1 MSWQIAL
8 QSLKVSVVLRLRKKW
23 MWRDLKFSC
32 NAIIARN
39 SSSFRLVESNTIVRW
54 AKFTRAPN
62 GISLFVCTLN
72 LASVGSYALARL
84 DRISCISSTLKR
96 WSCVVFSRA
105 DGDSLWS
112 SSHRNSRTFGEFNNR
127 EHHRNEQN
135 LQLQSPLRH
144 IDDSRLSFF
153 FIFGNDSHLEIL
165 SELAWR
171 ASQKLHRENNENY
184 INDNGS
190 SASSGIEFTRVSF
203 TFLLAFVSI
212 REWKNAKI
220 WKCAKQFLFFLSFF
234 LFSLRFFRIAII
246 VERKATEKWPSYI
259 NRLTLCVLSFSCQSS
274 SLSRRWW
281 CFHDDAELFQSLFD
295 MQLIQFSGR
304 NLQLVSE

>member
-1 MSWQIAL
+1 MESPYSSAHWISRRL
-8 QSLKVSVVLRLRKKW
+8 GLTHSLDW
-23 MWRDLKFSC
+23 IGFH
-32 NAIIARN
+32 
-39 SSSFRLVESNTIVRW
+39 
-54 AKFTRAPN
+54 
-62 GISLFVCTLN
+62 
-72 LASVGSYALARL
+72 ALARHWRDDL
-84 DRISCISSTLKR
+84 VSCSVELMETLCEVQATATHGHLASSTIESITKMNKIYSFKVR
-96 WSCVVFSRA
+96 WDTLTTLVLV
-105 DGDSLWS
+105 
-112 SSHRNSRTFGEFNNR
+112 
-127 EHHRNEQN
+127 
-135 LQLQSPLRH
+135 
-144 IDDSRLSFF
+144 FF

-281 CFHDDAELFQSLFD
+281 CFHDDAELFQSLFS